1 MEKILQAEQTG
12 APIVSKGT
20 LVVFLSTGEKTT
32 TGRGEMFVCVSATP
46 RTQLYTRSILS
57 TRNNRTTPQA
67 YKSND
72 ARLRWEECNPI
83 PLCQFNHSNHSNQH
97 LPQRHPRRTHTQQAR
112 QPTKPTSASNF
123 CEKDADQPTNQ
134 RRSKRC
140 PQSIAWHDVAC
151 VRRKA
156 CRGSAGAVPV
166 GQTCREALGARVRWR
181 KPTNTRAGR
190 QAGEGPTPA
199 RQATRTDDLQGA
211 SGRWMDGRLRD
222 TEKDIMLRRV

>member
-1 MEKILQAEQTG
+1 MSVLYSYIF
-12 APIVSKGT
+12 SKKT
-20 LVVFLSTGEKTT
+20 NPHSTAQ
-32 TGRGEMFVCVSATP
+32 RPDM
-46 RTQLYTRSILS
+46 R
-57 TRNNRTTPQA
+57 
-67 YKSND
+67 D
-72 ARLRWEECNPI
+72 A
-83 PLCQFNHSNHSNQH
+83 QS
-97 LPQRHPRRTHTQQAR
+97 AR